1 MLSKAWHAACG
12 RFPPPT
18 IGRFHRARGA
28 GWPGERAARVLL
40 LGEQNRTETRNV
52 PGGSGRG
59 GLWTPLRG
67 CAQRTIDFDV
77 TSILVSALN

>member
-1 MLSKAWHAACG
+1 MLSKAWHAARG
-12 RFPPPT
+12 FPPPT

-28 GWPGERAARVLL
+28 GWPGKRARVLL
-40 LGEQNRTETRNV
+40 LGEQNRAAARNV

-59 GLWTPLRG
+59 GLWTPLRD

-77 TSILVSALN
+77 TSILASP